1 MLCAIDDALLPLLD
15 RPFAL
20 VGASLDG
27 MLAYELAARLESLHG
42 LRARQLFVISSRA
55 RGRTWNTRASMRW
68 ATPSCCE
75 PCASTTC
82 CRWKCSTTRSCARSA
97 WPPCAPIRA
106 LAADYRYRPREP
118 LACRSPRSSASRTR
132 ASPGRPSTA
141 GGGTPAATSWRP
153 WPAATGV
160 VTAAEEVCAIL
171 RQRLAPDV
179 PGGVPANLAT

>member
-1 MLCAIDDALLPLLD
+1 MELLAIQYPGRQERQDEPFVTDVEAMLCAIDDALLPLLD

-20 VGASLDG
+20 VGASLGG

-106 LAADYRYRPREP
+106 WPPTIATGRASRWRY
-118 LACRSPRSSASRTR
+118 RSPRSLANRTR

-141 GGGTPAATSWRP
+141 GGGTPAATSWRL
-153 WPAATGV
+153 WPAAT
-160 VTAAEEVCAIL
+160 AWW
-171 RQRLAPDV
+171 
-179 PGGVPANLAT
+179 